1 MRESLR
7 DYPKH
12 YWFYTNIP
20 SVDLLIKNV
29 YILGSGQDNRPL
41 KWMKPMLNVNMR
53 HRPIAQILIRVASSQ
68 ADISFNPAMFC
79 DSYIQLFHS
88 SHKPAYNFLTYGNNK
103 GKAALSPR
111 GLKSHVGLVP
121 HIGD

>member
-68 ADISFNPAMFC
+68 ANPHSPIFPSILQCFVTHTFNYFILATNLL
-79 DSYIQLFHS
+79 IT
-88 SHKPAYNFLTYGNNK
+88 FLPMAITK
-103 GKAALSPR
+103 GKQL
-111 GLKSHVGLVP
+111 
-121 HIGD
+121 